1 MKPGRNPGP
10 SRRHLSGL
18 SLAKGRLSLLIITG
32 LLLITELA
40 DCQDQPAVLGH
51 ATDFTSDEYFE
62 PPNQQRVKMRL
73 SGASASPLPGGLLDI
88 TDLRIETFN
97 LSGRSEEVVR
107 APECIYAPYDGLANS
122 AGHVDM
128 ATSDGKIAISGDGFL
143 WRQSDNSLTIS
154 NNVHTVIKMK
164 GLLPSLP

>member
-1 MKPGRNPGP
+1 MKAGRNPGP
-10 SRRHLSGL
+10 STPYLSGQN
-18 SLAKGRLSLLIITG
+18 LAKGHLSLLMATI
-32 LLLITELA
+32 LLTLPQLA
-40 DCQDQPAVLGH
+40 EGQEQPAVLGH

-62 PPNQQRVKMRL
+62 PPNQQCVKMRL
-73 SGASASPLPGGLLDI
+73 TGASASPLPGGLLDI
-88 TDLRIETFN
+88 TDLKIETFN
-97 LSGRSEEVVR
+97 LRGKSQEVVR

-122 AGHVDM
+122 AGHVDL

-154 NNVHTVIKMK
+154 NSVHTVIKMK